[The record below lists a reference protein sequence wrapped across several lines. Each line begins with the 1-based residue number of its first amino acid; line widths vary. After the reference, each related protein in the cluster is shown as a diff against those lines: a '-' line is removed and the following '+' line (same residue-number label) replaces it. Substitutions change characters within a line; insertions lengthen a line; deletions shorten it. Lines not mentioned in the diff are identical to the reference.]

1 MGSYLSIIFGTTF
14 IAWLNNIIKTK
25 KDFFF
30 KMSLLFLAVIAGL
43 RWEVENDY
51 LSYYSIFNGINLI
64 ERAEIEIGYVILN
77 KIFYNLGF
85 HFNFMLFFIACF
97 EMILFYKFLKYFS
110 LNKKSYYIYIFLF
123 LATREYFFMLSGIRQ
138 GIAICFFIFS
148 LKFLYEKDIKKFA
161 LLCIIGSLFHRSI
174 LLFLIYEIFC
184 YKIGNKKWIN
194 LTAFA
199 ITFSFIIL
207 GDVLSNFFIKFLT
220 MVRFEEYTGYVK
232 FQRVVFGTGLGFL
245 SKVVAIV
252 VLFFLYKKEKNKKY
266 NFILSHIQFFYILT
280 LLRAVGLS
288 QFYRLPH
295 YYICF
300 ILFLPEIIANRI
312 KYRFFINVTS
322 ILLGILIFV
331 KTYIGIQ
338 KTMEIQY
345 KRFNDEYRLIFN
357 KNDIYKGKV
366 FLYDQEKAKVIFY

>member
-1 MGSYLSIIFGTTF
+1 MGSYLSIIFGATF
-14 IAWLNNIIKTK
+14 LAWLNNIIKTK
-25 KDFFF
+25 KDFLF
-30 KMSLLFLAVIAGL
+30 KISLLFLAVIAGL
-43 RWEVENDY
+43 RWEVGNDY
-51 LSYYSIFNGINLI
+51 LSYYSIFNGINFI
-64 ERAEIEIGYVILN
+64 ERAEIEIGYVVLN
-77 KIFYNLGF
+77 RIFYDLGF

-110 LNKKSYYIYIFLF
+110 LNKKNYYIYVFLF
-123 LATREYFFMLSGIRQ
+123 LAIREYFFILSGIRQ
-138 GIAICFFIFS
+138 GIAVCFFVFS

-184 YKIGNKKWIN
+184 YKIGNKKRIN
-194 LTAFA
+194 LIAFA

-207 GDVLSNFFIKFLT
+207 GDALSNFFIEFLA
-220 MVRFEEYTGYVK
+220 MVRFEEYIEYVK

-245 SKVVAIV
+245 SKVAV
-252 VLFFLYKKEKNKKY
+252 VVVSFFLYKKEKNRKY

-288 QFYRLPH
+288 QFHRLPH

-331 KTYIGIQ
+331 KTYTGIQ